1 MLTSNGYQEKIK
13 SQQHRSNA
21 ENQQLKIKDFFFL
34 IEK

>member
-21 ENQQLKIKDFFFL
+21 ENQPLKIKDFFFL